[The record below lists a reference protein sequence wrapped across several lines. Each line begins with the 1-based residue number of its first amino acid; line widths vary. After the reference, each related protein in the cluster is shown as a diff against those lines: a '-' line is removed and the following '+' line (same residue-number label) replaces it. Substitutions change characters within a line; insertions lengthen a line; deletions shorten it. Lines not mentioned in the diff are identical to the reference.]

1 MILSQAIQNIVSR
14 SLELMANGG
23 YTGVFLLSF
32 LDRFLMSLLPAELVL
47 PFAGVL
53 VGQGRLE
60 LWPVIA
66 LVTLG
71 NLFGD
76 LALYWLSASGGRW
89 LLEKYGRYILISK
102 HDLDHTDR
110 LFAKHG
116 GKLVIIGRLLPIV
129 RAFVAIPAGVAR
141 MPFWRFVGYT
151 AVGSVP
157 FNLFLIFA
165 GLKSEQNWEQ
175 IQSWFDN
182 FDKIELFTAG
192 AIGLAIVWYIYR
204 HIKRRHLTHE

>member
-1 MILSQAIQNIVSR
+1 MILSQVIQNIASR

-32 LDRFLMSLLPAELVL
+32 LDRFLLSLVPAELIL
-47 PFAGVL
+47 PFAGAL
-53 VGQGRLE
+53 VGQERLA

-66 LVTLG
+66 IVTLG
-71 NLFGD
+71 NLIGD
-76 LALYWLSASGGRW
+76 VTLYWLSASGGR
-89 LLEKYGRYILISK
+89 LFLGKYGRYILVSK

-116 GKLVIIGRLLPIV
+116 GKLVIIGRLLPII

-151 AVGSVP
+151 AVGSIP
-157 FNLFLIFA
+157 FNILLIFA
-165 GLKSEQNWEQ
+165 GLESEQNWER
-175 IQSWFDN
+175 IQPW
-182 FDKIELFTAG
+182 FDKIELFMAG
-192 AIGLAIVWYIYR
+192 ALGLAITWYIYR

>member
-1 MILSQAIQNIVSR
+1 MILSQVIQNIASR

-32 LDRFLMSLLPAELVL
+32 LDRFLLSLVPAELIL
-47 PFAGVL
+47 PFAGAL
-53 VGQGRLE
+53 VGQERLA

-66 LVTLG
+66 IVTLG
-71 NLFGD
+71 NLIGD
-76 LALYWLSASGGRW
+76 VTLYWLSASGGR
-89 LLEKYGRYILISK
+89 LLLGKYGRYILVSK

-116 GKLVIIGRLLPIV
+116 GKLVIIGRLLPII

-151 AVGSVP
+151 AVGSIP
-157 FNLFLIFA
+157 FNILLIFA
-165 GLKSEQNWEQ
+165 GLESEQNWER
-175 IQSWFDN
+175 IQPW
-182 FDKIELFTAG
+182 FDKIELFMAG
-192 AIGLAIVWYIYR
+192 ALGLAITWYIYR